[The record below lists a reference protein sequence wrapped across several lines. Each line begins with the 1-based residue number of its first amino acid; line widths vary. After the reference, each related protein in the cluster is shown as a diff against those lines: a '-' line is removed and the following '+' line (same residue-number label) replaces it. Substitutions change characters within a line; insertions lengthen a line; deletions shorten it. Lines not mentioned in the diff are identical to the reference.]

1 MFMHVVWVL
10 LICLIDW
17 CMVCMFFFNLR
28 FYFQFIFLFIFL
40 LLLWLTTMLLLF
52 WFLLFCFS
60 STNDTFKYLQLLYIK
75 IVFLVFYFWFFG
87 FSFIFIICHFVT
99 FFYIRSHPHTEP
111 IGYPNQKSMS
121 HFSLNRKTIC
131 YSPIYFVILTIF
143 VYIKPIFF
151 ISLWL
156 RFSFIFW

>member
-1 MFMHVVWVL
+1 
-10 LICLIDW
+10 
-17 CMVCMFFFNLR
+17 
-28 FYFQFIFLFIFL
+28 
-40 LLLWLTTMLLLF
+40 MLLLF

-111 IGYPNQKSMS
+111 IGCPNQKSMS

-131 YSPIYFVILTIF
+131 YSPIYFLSLLFLFILNLF
-143 VYIKPIFF
+143 SSFHYDFDLVLYFDSYAFAFYCFYFYVYVKFLLIYV
-151 ISLWL
+151 
-156 RFSFIFW
+156 